1 MSDVNLMHF
10 LTGEHGNNSVLEMEW
25 RQKRIST
32 TVPSFKSL
40 LSLLGRHLHEEP
52 EESGVKSLNASGCQ
66 DRNFQSPRLAHRFIH
81 DMGCR
86 VIKCWTHLSNLR
98 SNDLSMLQK
107 IRSGHNCAQEITSAH
122 IRETMPLQRDN
133 AEGCPIWK
141 WKHLSAICLTIIFLS
156 VTIFQKKKLRIKD
169 PSSNLARFLYTI
181 K

>member
-1 MSDVNLMHF
+1 METTAFWKWSGGKREFLQQFRALNHYSHCLEDTYTRNL
-10 LTGEHGNNSVLEMEW
+10 
-25 RQKRIST
+25 K
-32 TVPSFKSL
+32 K
-40 LSLLGRHLHEEP
+40 
-52 EESGVKSLNASGCQ
+52 VKSLNASGCQ

-133 AEGCPIWK
+133 AEGCPI
-141 WKHLSAICLTIIFLS
+141 
-156 VTIFQKKKLRIKD
+156 
-169 PSSNLARFLYTI
+169 
-181 K
+181 

>member
-1 MSDVNLMHF
+1 MQVFFNSLIAIWFYYSVGFFLNPYPSHFSFQAVQGLSFYLTLMSDVNLMHF

-40 LSLLGRHLHEEP
+40 LLLLGRHLHEEP

-133 AEGCPIWK
+133 AEGCPI
-141 WKHLSAICLTIIFLS
+141 
-156 VTIFQKKKLRIKD
+156 
-169 PSSNLARFLYTI
+169 
-181 K
+181 